1 MEKET
6 ATKLIN
12 LLFVKSDKYSHYT
25 SHYLKH
31 IIEISASILKLPNA
45 YLSNDNFK
53 ELMIELGFENKKK
66 NEDDDIYKLEIVN
79 KYNSYSKISK
89 IQYKIENLL
98 KEFNEYKER
107 DINNI
112 SIIKLNQ
119 IYNKLNKIELFNYLN
134 YLNYYVVS
142 YCGLSLFKL
151 KRTTLSGF

>member
-12 LLFVKSDKYSHYT
+12 LLFVKSDKYSHHT

-31 IIEISASILKLPNA
+31 IIEIVADNLRLPNA
-45 YLSNDNFK
+45 YLLNDNFK
-53 ELMIELGFENKKK
+53 ELMIELGFERKEKITITKIKGIVTEIHN
-66 NEDDDIYKLEIVN
+66 DDIYKLEIVN

-119 IYNKLNKIELFNYLN
+119 IYNKLNKIELFNY
-134 YLNYYVVS
+134 
-142 YCGLSLFKL
+142 FKEYFNKKNL
-151 KRTTLSGF
+151 IQ